1 MSLIEVFLTD
11 YRKKATSLM
20 TDKLDP
26 EALP

>member
-20 TDKLDP
+20 TDKLDA
-26 EALP
+26 ESSS

>member
-11 YRKKATSLM
+11 YQKKAKSLM
-20 TDKLDP
+20 ADKLDP